1 MNRPEISD
9 EIQKIMLQ
17 FIHLSISIDLKGL
30 KSLLTQVASYELT
43 PFRSPLAPLFKGGI
57 GQKVPLFKGGIGQKV
72 PLFKGGIGQK
82 VPLKRGI

>member
-43 PFRSPLAPLFKGGI
+43 PFRSPLAPLFKGGNWTESPPF
-57 GQKVPLFKGGIGQKV
+57 QGGNWTESPPFQ
-72 PLFKGGIGQK
+72 GGNWTES
-82 VPLKRGI
+82 PP

>member
-43 PFRSPLAPLFKGGI
+43 PFRSPLAPLFKGELDRKSPFSRGELDRKSPFSR
-57 GQKVPLFKGGIGQKV
+57 GELDRKS
-72 PLFKGGIGQK
+72 
-82 VPLKRGI
+82 PLKRGI